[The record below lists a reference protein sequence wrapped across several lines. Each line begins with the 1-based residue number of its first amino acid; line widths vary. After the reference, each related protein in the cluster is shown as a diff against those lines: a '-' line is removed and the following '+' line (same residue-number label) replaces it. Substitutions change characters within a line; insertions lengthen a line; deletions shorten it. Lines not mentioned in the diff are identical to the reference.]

1 MRIAMISPL
10 WGPAYPTG
18 SGIYAYELAKRMA
31 EQGHEVHAFTSQ
43 IGNFN
48 GMLLPKNLH
57 LRVLRTYSMLW
68 DMNPIANVLPILL
81 REDFDVVHVHSYIFY
96 MSNST
101 AAARLLKDFRY
112 VLNFHGGISHSAI
125 QDSCSRRLWIK
136 DNVYDRTLGRATVAL
151 ADKVLSVSKADI
163 PLIRRAFGVDAQ
175 YIPNAVSIEDF
186 KPGEKGAQRITY
198 VGKLEKWK
206 GVETLL
212 EIFRQVRHEI
222 RDAEF
227 QIIGDGSLADKMRKA
242 DLPIIMRG
250 HIPHENMPAQYRDSA
265 VSVLPS
271 FMEGAPT
278 TCMESLAC
286 GVPCVATRVG
296 DTPEI
301 VKDGHSGFLVE
312 PGDVS
317 ESASHIV
324 ELMENDSLRR
334 RMGAEGREHMV
345 NHYSYE
351 AVVERMLKAYEE
363 T

>member
-1 MRIAMISPL
+1 MISPL

-250 HIPHENMPAQYRDSA
+250 HIPHENMPAQYRELCSLGIALVHGGGADHMYGITRLWSAMRRHPGGRYSRDSQRRPLWILGRA
-265 VSVLPS
+265 WRRQRICITYSGAHGERLPK
-271 FMEGAPT
+271 T
-278 TCMESLAC
+278 
-286 GVPCVATRVG
+286 
-296 DTPEI
+296 
-301 VKDGHSGFLVE
+301 
-312 PGDVS
+312 
-317 ESASHIV
+317 
-324 ELMENDSLRR
+324 
-334 RMGAEGREHMV
+334 
-345 NHYSYE
+345 
-351 AVVERMLKAYEE
+351 
-363 T
+363 

>member
-1 MRIAMISPL
+1 
-10 WGPAYPTG
+10 
-18 SGIYAYELAKRMA
+18 MA

-48 GMLLPKNLH
+48 GMLLAKIFI
-57 LRVLRTYSMLW
+57 RVLRTTGAMGHESHSQRTAHPVARTSMSC
-68 DMNPIANVLPILL
+68 M
-81 REDFDVVHVHSYIFY
+81 STYIFY

-198 VGKLEKWK
+198 VGKLENGKELRRL
-206 GVETLL
+206 VSS
-212 EIFRQVRHEI
+212 VRSAMRSGCRVPDH
-222 RDAEF
+222 
-227 QIIGDGSLADKMRKA
+227 GDGSLADKMRKA

-271 FMEGAPT
+271 FMEGALT

-286 GVPCVATRVG
+286 GVPCRHPG
-296 DTPEI
+296 GRYSRDSQRRPP
-301 VKDGHSGFLVE
+301 GFLVE

-317 ESASHIV
+317 ESASYR
-324 ELMENDSLRR
+324 SS
-334 RMGAEGREHMV
+334 G
-345 NHYSYE
+345 
-351 AVVERMLKAYEE
+351 ERLPK